1 MSMDKLAIL
10 KKRLN
15 ENMEDYLK
23 QMAALDVFSLMFQ
36 APEISTHIQVHRH
49 MAFKHSYT
57 EQELDV
63 YLQMDNPLE
72 IVASQCL
79 RYYNSLSCLIE
90 AVMQG
95 KEPGPPGKD

>member
-1 MSMDKLAIL
+1 MPTDKLARL

-23 QMAALDVFSLMFQ
+23 QMAAQDVFTLMFQ

-49 MAFKHSYT
+49 MAFKHTYT

-63 YLQMDNPLE
+63 YLQMENPLE
-72 IVASQCL
+72 IVAAQCL
-79 RYYNSLSCLIE
+79 HYYSHLSCLIE

-95 KEPGPPGKD
+95 KEPGPPAKD